1 VVRISSML
9 VAPWSALKSLDT
21 GRLGYL
27 GSLASGNLAGEEA
40 QYALYKQVE
49 HLPQVVLET
58 GAFCWIGLK
67 SHVRTEAGSVDSGD
81 ISIALPVSIAD
92 IEVAYFTSESRRRE
106 FQADLKVSG
115 FTDNDLPFTQL
126 VLPGDVPPVRSVPSD
141 GSLVGKL
148 KLLNDE
154 LAYQERI
161 SAAISCANSMNWWR
175 AKDLP
180 GLRSEDSSGKYSRL
194 TNWARSAQG
203 VVDADG
209 RWSRTSIEQTFPSLE
224 AAGLGDQI
232 SVYRTYV
239 EGDRWPITESALV
252 ASALLMLAR
261 TEGGTPDSVDS
272 QILALNGIALPA
284 EYALADAMI
293 YIAVAFARHQLPKIW
308 RVQQDQVDLTV
319 RDEIRFAALAYLA
332 SELRLN
338 NPTPSP
344 VIAAALGAP
353 EVPIRRPRKVTTRK
367 KTDAE
372 PVAEDGTMSPLPTG
386 EQLDWPKADID
397 QFITPEV
404 VEPEVKPAEAL
415 NPLVPPASGSEEQ
428 R

>member
-1 VVRISSML
+1 ML

-40 QYALYKQVE
+40 QYALYRLVE

-58 GAFCWIGLK
+58 GAYCWIGLK
-67 SHVRTEAGSVDSGD
+67 SHVRAETGTADSGD
-81 ISIALPVSIAD
+81 YSIALPVSIAD

-115 FTDNDLPFTQL
+115 FTENDLPFAQL
-126 VLPGDVPPVRSVPSD
+126 VLPGDALPVRTVSAD
-141 GSLVGKL
+141 GSFVKKL

-180 GLRSEDSSGKYSRL
+180 GLRGEDSSGKYSRL

-239 EGDRWPITESALV
+239 EGDRWPVAESALV

-319 RDEIRFAALAYLA
+319 RDEIRFAALAYRA

-344 VIAAALGAP
+344 VIAAALGDPGAP
-353 EVPIRRPRKVTTRK
+353 LRRPRKVTTRK

-372 PVAEDGTMSPLPTG
+372 PVAEDGTMPLLPTG

-397 QFITPEV
+397 QFVAPDVAESEI
-404 VEPEVKPAEAL
+404 EPTAASDT
-415 NPLVPPASGSEEQ
+415 LVPPTPGSEEQ